1 MNNNEWLRHI
11 NGIRSLVLKY
21 GMNIAG
27 QSAFRLLTIEKDGS
41 NYYGTTLEE
50 EQKICERKNELAKN

>member
-11 NGIRSLVLKY
+11 NGIRSLILKY

-27 QSAFRLLTIEKDGS
+27 QSVFRLLTIEKDGS